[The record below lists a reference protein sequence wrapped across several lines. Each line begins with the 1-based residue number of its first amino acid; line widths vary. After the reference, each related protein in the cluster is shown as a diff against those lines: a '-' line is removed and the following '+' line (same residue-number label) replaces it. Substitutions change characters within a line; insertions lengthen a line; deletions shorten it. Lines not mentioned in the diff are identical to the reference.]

1 MQFLD
6 RKKDSNLLIYAIHSL
21 CQWCK
26 SMIFWCRSGSGSAD
40 PCLWLMDPDSDP
52 VPSIFIIDLQD
63 ASRNKFLG
71 SFFWILLFDGTF
83 KSFIKGKKSKRSHKA
98 VYSRFILLFLL
109 NDIRNC
115 IRYLWMTDPD
125 QGGPKTRGS
134 GGSGC
139 ATLFFLLADLRK
151 ISFFF
156 EMEFLNSIF
165 SRGYWAY
172 SQVLSGFLPFCK
184 ILIMNRLDFW
194 SRDSFFCEYY
204 S

>member
-1 MQFLD
+1 
-6 RKKDSNLLIYAIHSL
+6 
-21 CQWCK
+21 
-26 SMIFWCRSGSGSAD
+26 
-40 PCLWLMDPDSDP
+40 
-52 VPSIFIIDLQD
+52 
-63 ASRNKFLG
+63 
-71 SFFWILLFDGTF
+71 
-83 KSFIKGKKSKRSHKA
+83 
-98 VYSRFILLFLL
+98 LL